1 MTPSATHT
9 QAGSESMRRRR
20 RRARTVLLLGMLVFF
35 AYGYDLYALQ
45 TVAPS
50 LLNHPTWDVT
60 PGTLGTLASFTALGE
75 AIGAFGVGRMSDVHG
90 RRTPI
95 AICVAWIS
103 GCMLAAGL
111 VTGLPAFG
119 VTRFLLGIGLG
130 ALAPLVCAVVVDWAR
145 VGRRS
150 LYCGMA
156 LSAIPLGGVAAA
168 SAGRGF
174 LPGMEFQW
182 MFLAGVLPV
191 LLVPACWNLIPAA
204 APEEASLPDRATRRD
219 TEVVSNEWW
228 ALFEPGWLAASILFS
243 LASLIGLLLIY
254 GASSWLP
261 SLMTDAGYDFD
272 STLEL
277 VLVFNCGAVAGT
289 LLFSMLAD
297 WIPAKICVVCLFLA
311 AMVALRALTTAEGH
325 TALLAAVALAGAGI
339 LGAQNVINSYVARYY
354 PHRIRGTALGFT
366 LGVGRFGSVLG
377 PSYLTFLIGVNSDAK
392 AGFYALVI
400 PALIGAVVVFLV
412 PRGRRSERLRA
423 S

>member
-1 MTPSATHT
+1 MTPFATHT
-9 QAGSESMRRRR
+9 QASSEAIRHKRW
-20 RRARTVLLLGMLVFF
+20 RARTVLLLGMLVFF

-60 PGTLGTLASFTALGE
+60 PGTLGTLASVTALGE
-75 AIGAFGVGRMSDVHG
+75 AIGAFAGGQMSDVYG

-111 VTGLPAFG
+111 VTSLPAFG
-119 VTRFLLGIGLG
+119 ATRFLLGIGLG

-150 LYCGMA
+150 LYCGTA

-174 LPGMEFQW
+174 LPGTDFQW
-182 MFLAGVLPV
+182 MFLVGVLPI
-191 LLVPACWNLIPAA
+191 LLVPACWHLIPAA

-219 TEVVSNEWW
+219 THVVSNEWW
-228 ALFEPGWLAASILFS
+228 ALFEPGWLVASILFS
-243 LASLIGLLLIY
+243 IASFIGLLLIY
-254 GASSWLP
+254 GTSSWLP
-261 SLMTDAGYDFD
+261 SLMTDAGYDLD

-297 WIPAKICVVCLFLA
+297 WIPAKICVVCLFLSA
-311 AMVALRALTTAEGH
+311 VVALRALTTAEGH

-354 PHRIRGTALGFT
+354 PHQIRGTALGFT
-366 LGVGRFGSVLG
+366 LGVGRFGSLLG

-392 AGFYALVI
+392 VGFYALVA